1 MEVEKVETSSENDKK
16 GYNPDEIKTIVDVLD
31 QRALMNIITNELP
44 SYTGSKMLKLSKLGI
59 NKMEAL
65 SCFDHLNRLDLS
77 YNKLKSVRVSI
88 KYILFFVGF
97 RKSHRVNLFEFII

>member
-59 NKMEAL
+59 NKMEEL
-65 SCFDHLNRLDLS
+65 SCLDHLNRLDLS
-77 YNKLKSVRVSI
+77 YNKLKSVRVFI
-88 KYILFFVGF
+88 RQYLFSVGF
-97 RKSHRVNLFEFII
+97 R